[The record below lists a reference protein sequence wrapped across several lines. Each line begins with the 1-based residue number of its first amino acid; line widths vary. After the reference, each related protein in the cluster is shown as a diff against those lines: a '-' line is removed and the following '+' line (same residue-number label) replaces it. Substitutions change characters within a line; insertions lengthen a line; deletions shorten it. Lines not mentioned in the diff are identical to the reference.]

1 VRAQALAALL
11 LSALPLAACAPKAEE
26 APSPP
31 AALDCGKSFEALK
44 AEVLAQKLTPSP
56 KDSAE
61 PYRFYTSEDGKT
73 SYLITAPDA
82 PAHPAVMRQQAAN
95 GQVTTTGCRYGDAAA
110 YDQLFK
116 YLDGLKSWRRS

>member
-1 VRAQALAALL
+1 VRAQALAAFLA
-11 LSALPLAACAPKAEE
+11 SALSLAACAPKAQE
-26 APSPP
+26 APSAP
-31 AALDCGKSFEALK
+31 AALDCGKTFDALK

-73 SYLITAPDA
+73 SFLVTEPDA

-110 YDQLFK
+110 YDQLLK
-116 YLDGLKSWRRS
+116 YLDGLKTWRRS